1 MAIGPLILSPLSEV
15 YGRLIIYH
23 IANIGFLAFSV
34 ACAVAPSLPSLIV
47 FRFLEGCFGSC
58 GVTNA
63 GASIADMV
71 PAERR
76 GRWLAGVSVGI
87 LIGPVIGPVI
97 AGFLT
102 QAKGWRWVFWLVTI
116 VSGVLSVAL
125 LLLGRETYHAVI
137 LQRKVERLRKETG
150 NPNFRHKLDDG
161 LTAGRHLRHGIIRP
175 LKLLVRSPISIVCA
189 LYLAV
194 VYGYLYLMFSS
205 VTSVFREQYGI
216 HGNLSGL
223 IYLGLGLG
231 NLIGMVMT
239 SVTTDRA
246 IQKLKASGKEI
257 KPEVRMQL
265 APVGGLFL
273 PAGLF
278 IYGWTA
284 QYRVHWIVPIIGM
297 TIMGIGNMIALLSVM
312 LYLIDCFNE
321 FSASALAAN
330 TVVRSIGGGVL
341 PLAGLSMFSALGI
354 GWGSSLLGFIAVA
367 MIPIPMLIVRYGEW
381 LRKRFDVGNL

>member
-1 MAIGPLILSPLSEV
+1 MSPLSEV
-15 YGRLIIYH
+15 YGRLVIYH
-23 IANIGFLAFSV
+23 IANIGFLAFSA
-34 ACAVAPSLPSLIV
+34 ACAAAPSLSSLIV
-47 FRFLEGCFGSC
+47 FRFFEGCFGSC

-150 NPNFRHKLDDG
+150 NPNLRHKLDDG
-161 LTAGRHLRHGIIRP
+161 LTAGRHLRHGISRP
-175 LKLLVRSPISIVCA
+175 LKLLIRSPISIVCA

-216 HGNLSGL
+216 SGNLSGL

-246 IQKLKASGKEI
+246 IQKLKSTGQEI

-265 APVGGLFL
+265 APIGGLFL

-297 TIMGIGNMIALLSVM
+297 AVMGVGNMIALLSVM
-312 LYLIDCFNE
+312 LYLIDCFDD

-341 PLAGLSMFSALGI
+341 PLAGLSMFSVLGI

-367 MIPIPMLIVRYGEW
+367 MIPIPVLIVRHGEW
-381 LRKRFDVGNL
+381 LRKRFEVSNL